1 MAVTQKNINQ
11 TIKIN
16 KRMKSVDLPFKEKD
30 DNITLSVERKRF
42 LNERG
47 HVTVTENVDQQTK

>member
-1 MAVTQKNINQ
+1 MAVTQKDINQ

-30 DNITLSVERKRF
+30 DNITLSVEIKRF

-47 HVTVTENVDQQTK
+47 NVTVTGNVDQQTK

>member
-1 MAVTQKNINQ
+1 MAVTQYDINQ

-30 DNITLSVERKRF
+30 DNITLSVEIKRF

-47 HVTVTENVDQQTK
+47 NVTVTGNVDQQTK

>member
-16 KRMKSVDLPFKEKD
+16 KRMKSVRLPFKEKD